1 MSSIIQ
7 LIVRHLLALC
17 GGWFA
22 AHHITGDSTTS
33 IVVGVAVVG
42 IPVVWS
48 VIAKW
53 LHLDDKLVEDISGS
67 QMLRVALGSLVSQ
80 GITAL
85 SAYFAVDA
93 NNPEL
98 LGVAV
103 INAGLSKAGL
113 HQKLALAGSV
123 TVVKVLMLCGCVLA
137 LSSCATSS
145 ALIASPFGRALMAT
159 ADQLGKAVIET
170 TQKVGLEQIIL
181 QASAK
186 VSELKAE
193 GIHADPV
200 KEILRG
206 SQISAFADVIEAAQ
220 AKYQQLTGKRFTL
233 PKNPIN
239 VLAVTAFQNRLKPGL
254 QNSDTPACLLS
265 LSELRHAVTAAH
277 DAQGDPAMP
286 PPPLPAMKQSA
297 SGVSIPL
304 LGRAVAMHLASPN

>member
-186 VSELKAE
+186 VAALKAE

-206 SQISAFADVIEAAQ
+206 SQITAFTDVIEAAQ
-220 AKYQQLTGKRFTL
+220 AKYQQLTGGRFTL

-239 VLAVTAFQNRLKPGL
+239 VQPAVTVTASHTQRRQNRLKPEL
-254 QNSDTPACLLS
+254 QYEEGPGCMQLAD
-265 LSELRHAVTAAH
+265 R
-277 DAQGDPAMP
+277 
-286 PPPLPAMKQSA
+286 
-297 SGVSIPL
+297 IPL
-304 LGRAVAMHLASPN
+304 YGTRVAFALSTVNVRN